1 MLDYRKQRFENE
13 VRDLDMVFDLIG
25 GETQERSFA
34 VLKKG
39 GVLVSTLNPPSAEKA
54 AAHGVRAMRFIVE
67 ESSSELTE
75 IAALIDAGK
84 VKPSVAKTFPL
95 REAAAA
101 QQFLEQGPV
110 QGKVVLIVD

>member
-1 MLDYRKQRFENE
+1 
-13 VRDLDMVFDLIG
+13 MVFDLIG

-39 GVLVSTLNPPSAEKA
+39 GVLVSTLNLPSAEKA